1 MGRHRTRAGSP
12 LRPTRLSSLA
22 ALLPALLAGLLAACG
37 SPDQGTIEGLV
48 VDVQGDLRAVT
59 EFSLLTE
66 DGTEVF
72 IPAEDGDF
80 AFPLPHLREHII
92 SGVPV
97 VVFWE
102 DHEGRKIAV
111 FVDDAGQSPH

>member
-1 MGRHRTRAGSP
+1 LT
-12 LRPTRLSSLA
+12 PTRLVLLA
-22 ALLPALLAGLLAACG
+22 ALLAACG
-37 SPDQGTIEGLV
+37 SSDQGTTEGLV
-48 VDVQGDLRAVT
+48 VDVQGDLSAVT
-59 EFSLLTE
+59 EFSLLTQE
-66 DGTEVF
+66 GTEVF

-102 DHEGRKIAV
+102 DRDGRKVAV
-111 FVDDAGQSPH
+111 FVDDAEQSPH

>member
-1 MGRHRTRAGSP
+1 M
-12 LRPTRLSSLA
+12 
-22 ALLPALLAGLLAACG
+22 
-37 SPDQGTIEGLV
+37 
-48 VDVQGDLRAVT
+48 VDVQGDLTAVT
-59 EFSLLTE
+59 EFSVLTE

-72 IPAEDGDF
+72 VPAEDGDF

-102 DHEGRKIAV
+102 GRDGHKVAV
-111 FVDDAGQSPH
+111 FVDDAGESPHS